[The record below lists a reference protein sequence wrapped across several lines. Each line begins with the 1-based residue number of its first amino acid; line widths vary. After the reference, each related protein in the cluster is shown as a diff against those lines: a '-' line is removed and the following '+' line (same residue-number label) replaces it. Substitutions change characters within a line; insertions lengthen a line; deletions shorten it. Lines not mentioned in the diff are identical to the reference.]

1 MGMKAQ
7 CLQSRSVAPFVNADE
22 WITREVVV
30 GGEGVL
36 GQVNVCVVE
45 LNEE

>member
-1 MGMKAQ
+1 MGIKAQ

-30 GGEGVL
+30 VGRGCWGR
-36 GQVNVCVVE
+36 
-45 LNEE
+45 